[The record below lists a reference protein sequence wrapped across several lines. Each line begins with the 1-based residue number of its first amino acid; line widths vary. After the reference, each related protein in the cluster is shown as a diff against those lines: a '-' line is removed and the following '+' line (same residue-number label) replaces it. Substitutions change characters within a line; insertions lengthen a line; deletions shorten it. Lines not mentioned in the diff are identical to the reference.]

1 MAARQPLL
9 RRETERVV
17 SDALS
22 KMLSLVEEGM
32 SPQAAIKEAA
42 SHADLTDHQ
51 IRMLARAYNTGVV
64 LHQINSGKTLFEKAA
79 APTLVNPEQVI
90 RELRHYKKAESNQI
104 KYANDYDMPPDIVID
119 GAYKGDWSF
128 EVRFATTDY
137 KTKRSGML
145 KAAELCKSAQ
155 QEASRVRYAADYK
168 ASRAIE
174 NLRQY
179 FCMRG
184 AIAPDEVS
192 ENCRARFGTRAVPII
207 KLASANAGHTDF
219 RRNVPVDWNA
229 APYKYVADAIDG
241 IVKEATARQIAA
253 RIPNADVI
261 EHRIKRRVEMTR
273 PVYGSVIDELSRR
286 SCLYDD
292 VVKSAQFPSILPAVH
307 ARLTEAVTG
316 GMVQPDSATTE
327 LLLDPGIRAH
337 VAQAKVKA
345 VLAELS
351 NNDPIISEYSTDDI
365 ASAYNRLSDM
375 APRAMQNPSTIRV
388 FLRKYLTTGTLD
400 PFDLEQLTRIEK
412 QISASR
418 DKLIREA
425 LGAGTPAP
433 KDGGD

>member
-9 RRETERVV
+9 RRETERIV

-22 KMLSLVEEGM
+22 QMLSLVEEGM
-32 SPQAAIKEAA
+32 SPQVAIKEAA
-42 SHADLTDHQ
+42 SRADLTDHQ

-79 APTLVNPEQVI
+79 APTLVNPEQAI
-90 RELRHYKKAESNQI
+90 RELRQYKKAESNHI

-119 GAYKGDWSF
+119 GVSKGDWHF
-128 EVRFATTDY
+128 EFRFATTDHI
-137 KTKRSGML
+137 TRQSNML

-192 ENCRARFGTRAVPII
+192 ENCLARFGARAVPII
-207 KLASANAGHTDF
+207 KLASANVGHTDF
-219 RRNVPVDWNA
+219 RKNVPVDWNA
-229 APYKYVADAIDG
+229 APYKYVADAVDG
-241 IVKEATARQIAA
+241 IVKEATARQIASS
-253 RIPNADVI
+253 IPNTNTA
-261 EHRIKRRVEMTR
+261 EYKIKRRVELTR
-273 PVYGSVIDELSRR
+273 PVYGSVIDELARR
-286 SCLYDD
+286 SCLHDD
-292 VVKSAQFPSILPAVH
+292 LIKSAQFASILPATH
-307 ARLTEAVTG
+307 ARFTAAVTEG
-316 GMVQPDSATTE
+316 LIPSESETTS

-351 NNDPIISEYSTDDI
+351 SNDPIISEYSTDDI

-412 QISASR
+412 QISTSR